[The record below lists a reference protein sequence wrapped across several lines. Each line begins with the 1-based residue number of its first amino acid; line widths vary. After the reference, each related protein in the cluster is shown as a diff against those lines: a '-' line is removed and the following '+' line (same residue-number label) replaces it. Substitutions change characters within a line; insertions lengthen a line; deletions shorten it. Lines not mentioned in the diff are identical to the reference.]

1 MKKLRLYLMAAVLC
15 LSLSFTGCSGYSPIE
30 PSDKDITVVGHV
42 EDKEVYLDQLRFA
55 AYTCREQ
62 LIAEYGEDIF
72 KGDDAQKYL
81 DMLRD
86 MVYSSI
92 TADYATL
99 LLCEE
104 SYFGLGETA
113 VLERVDQKLNEL
125 VDALGG
131 MSKYKRYLKENHLTD
146 RLIRFSTEISLLQ
159 SELFYVYRDDISI
172 IENDDEKLYDII
184 KKEFIKVRHVFVPHS
199 DAQLMDTVTSELES
213 GGNISDLITKYG
225 KDPDMMSEGIFIIKG
240 YMSERYEAS
249 AFDLEI
255 GEMSGVVE
263 DANGLYVIERLDVA
277 PTDVMLKFDYLKQLY
292 QTYTFYSMIDQ
303 KQTELEFVPN
313 DAGTEFIKNP
323 F

>member
-42 EDKEVYLDQLRFA
+42 EGKEVYLDQLRFA

-125 VDALGG
+125 VDELGG

-225 KDPDMMSEGIFIIKG
+225 KDPDMTSEGIFIIKG